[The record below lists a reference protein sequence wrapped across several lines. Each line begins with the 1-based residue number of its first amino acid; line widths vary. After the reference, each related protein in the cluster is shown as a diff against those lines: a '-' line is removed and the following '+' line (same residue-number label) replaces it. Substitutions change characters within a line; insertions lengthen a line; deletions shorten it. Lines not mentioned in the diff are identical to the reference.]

1 MHSSVSAGISL
12 KIAQPSRHNIVMNR
26 YTALTQWLH
35 HPMVAAVLAL
45 LIYGLWAACVN
56 LDHGVSAAVR
66 AGLGQGVYAFVAT
79 LLIASL
85 ALNTYRR
92 LHYTNLALVLAFLFS
107 VLLMVVIPLSVHT
120 VIQTP
125 DKWQAMSLGLVWGLA
140 YIVWLLG
147 VEWRK
152 VKRGFD

>member
-1 MHSSVSAGISL
+1 M
-12 KIAQPSRHNIVMNR
+12 Q
-26 YTALTQWLH
+26 TLH
-35 HPMVAAVLAL
+35 HPVVAAILAL
-45 LIYGLWAACVN
+45 LVYGLWAAAVN
-56 LDHGVSAAVR
+56 LEHGLSVAVR
-66 AGLGQGVYAFVAT
+66 AGMGQGAYAFVAT

-92 LHYTNLALVLAFLFS
+92 LHYTHFALVLAF
-107 VLLMVVIPLSVHT
+107 VLSATLMVAIPLSVHT
-120 VIQTP
+120 VIHTP

-152 VKRGFD
+152 AQRGIH